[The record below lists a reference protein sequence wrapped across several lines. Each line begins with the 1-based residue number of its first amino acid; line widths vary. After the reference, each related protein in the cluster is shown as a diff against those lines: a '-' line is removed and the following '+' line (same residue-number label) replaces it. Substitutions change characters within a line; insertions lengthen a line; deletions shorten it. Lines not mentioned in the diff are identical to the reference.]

1 MANNFTANPWVVD
14 TVMATPITQNLKISN
29 IIWTEQIAA
38 GDQLVIQ
45 DQAGNVILDIKASS
59 ANIVQ
64 TLGNFQWVN
73 GLKVTTLTSGKLYIY
88 IR

>member
-1 MANNFTANPWVVD
+1 MANNFTANPWVID
-14 TVMATPITQNLKISN
+14 TVMANAITQNLKISN
-29 IIWTEQIAA
+29 IVWTEQVAA
-38 GDQLVIQ
+38 GDQLVIL
-45 DQAGNVILDIKASS
+45 DQAGNTILDIKASS

-73 GLKVTTLTSGKLYIY
+73 GLKVTVLTSGKLYIY

>member
-1 MANNFTANPWVVD
+1 MANSFVANPWVID
-14 TVMATPITQNLKISN
+14 TVMTSPITFNLKISN
-29 IIWTEQIAA
+29 IVWTEQVAA
-38 GDQLVIQ
+38 GDQLVIL
-45 DQAGNVILDIKASS
+45 DQAGNTILDIKASS

-73 GLKVTTLTSGKLYIY
+73 GLKVTVLTSGKLYIY

>member
-14 TVMATPITQNLKISN
+14 TVMATPITQNVKLSN
-29 IIWTEQIAA
+29 VIWTEQVAA
-38 GDQLVIQ
+38 GDQLVAK

-73 GLKVTTLTSGKLYIY
+73 GLQVTTLTSGKVYFY